1 MPQSHTVY
9 QTRVTRRQEDN
20 LSKAANSLSPSLM
33 IKSRKALNT
42 AQRGSR
48 KGIYLFPAIREIV
61 ISKLIFWRIYPHTL
75 FRPMKESIGPVGEA
89 CLSIWGLGWCTV
101 KPV

>member
-42 AQRGSR
+42 AQHDSR
-48 KGIYLFPAIREIV
+48 KGIYLFPAIRKIV
-61 ISKLIFWRIYPHTL
+61 NLSLSSGVYTHTHCL
-75 FRPMKESIGPVGEA
+75 GP
-89 CLSIWGLGWCTV
+89 
-101 KPV
+101 